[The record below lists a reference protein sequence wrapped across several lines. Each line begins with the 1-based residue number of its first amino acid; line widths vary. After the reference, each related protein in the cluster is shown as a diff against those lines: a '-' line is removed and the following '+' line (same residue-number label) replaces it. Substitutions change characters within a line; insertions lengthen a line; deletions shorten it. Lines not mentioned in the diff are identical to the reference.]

1 MSTVLITVPK
11 FVALTPGTASTS
23 STTPVKCS
31 LTKIMPAPPLTDA
44 LPTSKASTGEPTS
57 KAKKRRLDHLS
68 WEEKIQRKKLKNRVA
83 AQTSRDRKKAR
94 MEEME
99 NIINAMTEK
108 SEILENKCQSLQT
121 INDSLLEKNEKLDA
135 EVEQLKQQVQL
146 LQAQQ
151 QQMQHKIAAC
161 IGCESLLNGSAV
173 SKNTDPQQK
182 GSKDSQSPQEA
193 MTLLKL
199 KQIQN
204 VASLWRIIAL
214 CLLYKIC
221 CCPTMK
227 STTSLS
233 IIKNLMPET
242 WKNLLK
248 ACSQISPQTWKQTIA
263 RAASLLPKIQAE
275 QSDCLDQWWGP
286 QQNAWNPA
294 NKNDNSGGINI
305 AEIKDYPQQSSDI
318 TLENEGLTCL
328 RNDVTATTSTADTVY
343 GTYDAKTN
351 SITIEMDDV
360 AVPVDEA
367 VEEIYSD
374 DMSDNVSSNELFC
387 PSVPTSPSHI
397 YLNVTSPTDDE
408 MAGDDVN
415 LNFDPITRFVYP
427 TRSVVSPL
435 AKSPMHSFDSTFSD
449 HGYESIMG
457 SPQPLSHLGL
467 PSSQFEPA
475 IVDDIDWPS
484 SFNDLFPNLI

>member
-1 MSTVLITVPK
+1 MSTTSTVFITVPK
-11 FVALTPGTASTS
+11 YVALSTQATATTS
-23 STTPVKCS
+23 STTPLKCS
-31 LTKIMPAPPLTDA
+31 LPKIMPAPPLTDA
-44 LPTSKASTGEPTS
+44 LSTSKASAGEPTS

-121 INDSLLEKNEKLDA
+121 INNSLLEKNEKLDA
-135 EVEQLKQQVQL
+135 EVEQLKQQLQL

-151 QQMQHKIAAC
+151 KQMQHKIAAC

-182 GSKDSQSPQEA
+182 GSKNSQSPQEA
-193 MTLLKL
+193 AIIVTLAY
-199 KQIQN
+199 N
-204 VASLWRIIAL
+204 SSLPTL
-214 CLLYKIC
+214 QDMLLSDNEIDD
-221 CCPTMK
+221 K
-227 STTSLS
+227 SIDNKEFDAGHLEQ
-233 IIKNLMPET
+233 LAE
-242 WKNLLK
+242 
-248 ACSQISPQTWKQTIA
+248 
-263 RAASLLPKIQAE
+263 SLLADITADLEADDRTSSKSIAQNPSGTE
-275 QSDCLDQWWGP
+275 RLLGSVVGTTTECLESGQH
-286 QQNAWNPA
+286 
-294 NKNDNSGGINI
+294 KNDNSGRINI
-305 AEIKDYPQQSSDI
+305 KDIKDYPQQVSDI

-328 RNDVTATTSTADTVY
+328 TNDVTATTSTADTVY

-360 AVPVDEA
+360 AVPVNEA

-374 DMSDNVSSNELFC
+374 DMSDDVSSNELFC

-397 YLNVTSPTDDE
+397 YLNVTSSADDG
-408 MAGDDVN
+408 MADDDVN
-415 LNFDPITRFVYP
+415 LNFDPITRFIYP

-457 SPQPLSHLGL
+457 SPQSLSHLGL
-467 PSSQFEPA
+467 PSSQFEPS

>member
-1 MSTVLITVPK
+1 MSTVFITVPK

-31 LTKIMPAPPLTDA
+31 LTKIMPAPPLTDV

-227 STTSLS
+227 STTSLDN
-233 IIKNLMPET
+233 KEFDAGNLEE
-242 WKNLLK
+242 L
-248 ACSQISPQTWKQTIA
+248 AE
-263 RAASLLPKIQAE
+263 SLLADITADLEADDRTSSESITQNSSGTE
-275 QSDCLDQWWGP
+275 RLLGSVVGTTTECLESSQH
-286 QQNAWNPA
+286 
-294 NKNDNSGGINI
+294 KNDNSGGINI
-305 AEIKDYPQQSSDI
+305 ADIKDYPQQSSDI

-374 DMSDNVSSNELFC
+374 DMSDNVSSNELLC

>member
-1 MSTVLITVPK
+1 MSTVFITVPK

-31 LTKIMPAPPLTDA
+31 LTKIMPAPPLTDV

-193 MTLLKL
+193 MTFVTLAYNSSLPTLQDMLLPDNEIDNQSVDNKEFD
-199 KQIQN
+199 
-204 VASLWRIIAL
+204 AG
-214 CLLYKIC
+214 
-221 CCPTMK
+221 
-227 STTSLS
+227 
-233 IIKNLMPET
+233 NLEE
-242 WKNLLK
+242 L
-248 ACSQISPQTWKQTIA
+248 AE
-263 RAASLLPKIQAE
+263 SLLADITADLEADDRTSSESITQNSSGTE
-275 QSDCLDQWWGP
+275 RLLGSVVGTTTECLESSQH
-286 QQNAWNPA
+286 
-294 NKNDNSGGINI
+294 KNDNSGGINI
-305 AEIKDYPQQSSDI
+305 ADIKDYPQQSSDI

-374 DMSDNVSSNELFC
+374 DMSDNVSSNELLC